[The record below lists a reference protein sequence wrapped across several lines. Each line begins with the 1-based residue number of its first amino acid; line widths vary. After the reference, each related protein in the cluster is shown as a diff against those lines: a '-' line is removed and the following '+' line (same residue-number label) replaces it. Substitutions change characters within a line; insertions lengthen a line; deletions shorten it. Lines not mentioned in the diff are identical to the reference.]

1 MIPYCKHFIYT
12 KHIWYLLIL
21 AFFIL
26 PNSILK
32 SANSGGN
39 DSILSTVKSNISV
52 DKQKNLIRYM
62 TAEQLT
68 TFIDK
73 TFELD
78 TIPFDIV
85 NEINLAVANLKN
97 NENSFKN
104 IVIAQPNSP
113 INIQK
118 IEETNTLAS
127 SKELAT
133 TKENIPLQIF
143 KMNRVTLIDD
153 NIIIPVKLNS
163 SEKTTQ
169 KRTENNTMKTLEM
182 IAVPVKVDN
191 INPIT
196 TAELRANENIMP
208 ILTAVNTLE
217 INSVSLNIK
226 NTNSAPTAELRAN
239 ENIMPILTV
248 MNTLEMNTVS
258 LNIENTNSAPT
269 AELRANENIMPIL
282 TVMNTLEMNT
292 VSLNIENTNSAPTA
306 ELRANEN
313 IMPILTVMN
322 TLEMNTVSLNIENTN
337 SAPVAELRANE
348 NIMPILTAVNT
359 LEMNPVSLNIEN
371 TNSAPTAE
379 LRANE
384 NIMPMPE
391 NNSNQLTRLEDINIT
406 ESSVKLNTEQSK
418 MRKPTP
424 LDLLKMNL
432 LANNNIVH
440 EKNVTT
446 SPAKLKLDDHT
457 VSLANDP
464 SLPIPSADYYVSWE
478 INKLFPEKDMLQM
491 NGDTSI
497 TLVLLSKEHRHYSH
511 PFNGPIT
518 SNFGWRDSA
527 QHNGIDIDLNR
538 GDKVA
543 AAFDGMVRVAR
554 RYGGF
559 GNVVII
565 RHYNGLET
573 VYAHLSKIKVKPG
586 QLVSAGNLVGLGGS
600 TGHSTGSHLHFEVR
614 FKGVPINPKYLIS
627 LSEQKLMCAEFTLK
641 KTKWGLAA
649 YPTNTKLYTVEKGD
663 TVFEI
668 AKRFGTTTA
677 SIKKMNNLNGSRV
690 RLKAGQQINVAH

>member
-258 LNIENTNSAPT
+258 LNIENTNSAP
-269 AELRANENIMPIL
+269 
-282 TVMNTLEMNT
+282 V
-292 VSLNIENTNSAPTA
+292 
-306 ELRANEN
+306 
-313 IMPILTVMN
+313 
-322 TLEMNTVSLNIENTN
+322 
-337 SAPVAELRANE
+337 
-348 NIMPILTAVNT
+348 
-359 LEMNPVSLNIEN
+359 
-371 TNSAPTAE
+371 AE